1 MAEGFRP
8 LDERWDDDVLGRQ
21 VGAALVDVLPY
32 LDEVAA
38 RGRSAFTWL
47 TVDDDLLTAQL
58 SFDSARAAEPVLVRD
73 AVDGNRVLVFSTD
86 LRTVEIEVLTDRVV
100 GQFLPPSA
108 GHVEV
113 ELEGKDGVEVGV
125 EDVTARVEVDD
136 LGFFV
141 IEPVPGGRFRLRCTT
156 PTTRLVT
163 EWFTL

>member
-1 MAEGFRP
+1 MSEGFGP
-8 LDERWDDDVLGRQ
+8 LGERWDDDVLGPQ
-21 VGAALVDVLPY
+21 VAAALVDVRPY
-32 LDEVAA
+32 LDQVAA

-58 SFDSARAAEPVLVRD
+58 SFDSARAVEPVLVRD
-73 AVDGNRVLVFSTD
+73 AVDGNRVLVFGTD

-113 ELEGKDGVEVGV
+113 ETDDGVA
-125 EDVTARVEVDD
+125 DRVEVDD

-141 IEPVPGGRFRLRCTT
+141 VEPVPGGRFRLHCTT

-163 EWFTL
+163 EWVVL